1 MNDIPDQPLKRRL
14 LALLAGLPLLTACVS
29 AEVRAARKAVDERGK
44 AYHDTLTPNE
54 QATLQRF
61 QGIAIQLVVD
71 AVAGAEMG
79 GVKIYSDNGYS
90 IFSAGS
96 VALRKRSTLDVG
108 SARVPLWVKVTWKKP
123 IVVSSDWDAPIIGDY
138 TIRVAERIPD
148 EVVESLR
155 KDPRGNLR
163 IKFRLHPEGV
173 YFGWEIERRPG
184 YDPKKRDVYFPPAY
198 EMTGGDFKEA
208 RPAGYVVTEKGLESV
223 PDMPAP
229 LSETQKAFLKKHH
242 LYTHANGRVWEKGW
256 YLDKSGQKR
265 TEPIDCG
272 PLGGIR
278 DGDSTITCATVDWVK

>member
-1 MNDIPDQPLKRRL
+1 MGIEYE
-14 LALLAGLPLLTACVS
+14 G
-29 AEVRAARKAVDERGK
+29 
-44 AYHDTLTPNE
+44 TL
-54 QATLQRF
+54 
-61 QGIAIQLVVD
+61 V
-71 AVAGAEMG
+71 
-79 GVKIYSDNGYS
+79 
-90 IFSAGS
+90 
-96 VALRKRSTLDVG
+96 
-108 SARVPLWVKVTWKKP
+108 
-123 IVVSSDWDAPIIGDY
+123 GDY
-138 TIRVAERIPD
+138 TLAVADRIPD
-148 EVVESLR
+148 ALLDSLR

-173 YFGWEIERRPG
+173 YFGWEIDRGQGRVRAVN
-184 YDPKKRDVYFPPAY
+184 DPPPY
-198 EMTGGDFKEA
+198 EQTGGDFKEA

-242 LYTHANGRVWEKGW
+242 LYAHANGRVWEKGW